1 MTENGQTGYPD
12 RATAERELEIAGTMN
27 PGPWIA
33 HSEYAAR
40 ACAHI
45 AEKVPGMDAEKAYI
59 LGLLHDIGRRAGVMQ
74 ERHMLEGYRYCA
86 ERGWHEQA
94 RICVSH
100 SFMIQDIS
108 SSIGQW
114 DMSDEDRQFMADYV
128 KNARYDDYDRLVQ
141 LCDSLAMFSGFCL
154 LEKRFVD
161 VCLRYGA
168 HPNLVPRWRATF
180 AIKDDFER
188 RIGCP
193 VYDLLPGV
201 RENTFAG

>member
-1 MTENGQTGYPD
+1 MTTTVRIPP
-12 RATAERELEIAGTMN
+12 RLEQAL
-27 PGPWIA
+27 A
-33 HSEYAAR
+33 
-40 ACAHI
+40 
-45 AEKVPGMDAEKAYI
+45 
-59 LGLLHDIGRRAGVMQ
+59 
-74 ERHMLEGYRYCA
+74 RYCV
-86 ERGWHEQA
+86 ETRRSKSEV
-94 RICVSH
+94 I
-100 SFMIQDIS
+100 I
-108 SSIGQW
+108 
-114 DMSDEDRQFMADYV
+114 E
-128 KNARYDDYDRLVQ
+128 
-141 LCDSLAMFSGFCL
+141 L